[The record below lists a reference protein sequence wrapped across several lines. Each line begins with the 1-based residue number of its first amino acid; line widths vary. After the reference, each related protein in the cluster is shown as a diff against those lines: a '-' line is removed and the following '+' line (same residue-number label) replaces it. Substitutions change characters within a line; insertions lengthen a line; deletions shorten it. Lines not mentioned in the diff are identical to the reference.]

1 MEVLKKEIQYLKF
14 IKVNGI
20 ETEKAWAP
28 VNAANLHLVHGA
40 RWNWLGGT
48 NPPRK
53 KMTNQRSK
61 PLKRSQAP

>member
-48 NPPRK
+48 NPPK
-53 KMTNQRSK
+53 
-61 PLKRSQAP
+61 